1 MNKISLIFFL
11 SILFFL
17 SVNSQSV
24 MMNFCKGSLRRKR
37 RQEMKMN
44 ENSHNHTDLNTTAYS
59 TQYTSRNSTNG
70 ASSRY
75 INWTLTIFCISATMG
90 YFYLSV

>member
-1 MNKISLIFFL
+1 
-11 SILFFL
+11 
-17 SVNSQSV
+17 
-24 MMNFCKGSLRRKR
+24 
-37 RQEMKMN
+37 MKMN

>member
-1 MNKISLIFFL
+1 
-11 SILFFL
+11 
-17 SVNSQSV
+17 
-24 MMNFCKGSLRRKR
+24 MMNFRKGSLRRKR
-37 RQEMKMN
+37 REKRRLQEMKMN
-44 ENSHNHTDLNTTAYS
+44 ENSHNHTNLNTTAYS

-75 INWTLTIFCISATMG
+75 VNWTLAIFCISATMG